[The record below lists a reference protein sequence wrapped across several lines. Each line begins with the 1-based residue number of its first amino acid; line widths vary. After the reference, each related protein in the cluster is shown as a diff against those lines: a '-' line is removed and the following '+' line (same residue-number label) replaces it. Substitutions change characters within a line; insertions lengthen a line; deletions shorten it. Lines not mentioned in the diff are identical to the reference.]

1 MQEKLSELDS
11 SIRKLQK
18 RLRTLTRRSTGIE
31 EKVEEL
37 GKSGEANPEAEL
49 EQSCRQLTKNSTSL
63 YMTVQILLKKLFTVE
78 EILSHSVSGKAAN
91 SKTVAKPRF
100 DPIKIELI
108 RKIASDL
115 HGSQIVSVSTVT
127 NKIQAVQKAV
137 KRALSK
143 QDN

>member
-1 MQEKLSELDS
+1 M
-11 SIRKLQK
+11 
-18 RLRTLTRRSTGIE
+18 
-31 EKVEEL
+31 
-37 GKSGEANPEAEL
+37 
-49 EQSCRQLTKNSTSL
+49 
-63 YMTVQILLKKLFTVE
+63 E

-108 RKIASDL
+108 RKIASNL
-115 HGSQIVSVSTVT
+115 HSSQIVSTSMVT

-143 QDN
+143 QNN

>member
-1 MQEKLSELDS
+1 MSK
-11 SIRKLQK
+11 
-18 RLRTLTRRSTGIE
+18 TSTGLE

-49 EQSCRQLTKNSTSL
+49 EQACRQLTYNSTSL
-63 YMTVQILLKKLFTVE
+63 FMTVQILLKKLFTIE

-100 DPIKIELI
+100 DPMKIELI
-108 RKIASDL
+108 RKIASDQ
-115 HGSQIVSVSTVT
+115 HGSQIVSTSTVT

-137 KRALSK
+137 KRDLSK
-143 QDN
+143 STK